1 MNRLMKFKPFNESN
15 AQEEIDELQENL
27 RNEISV
33 LVNKWKEDIH
43 ECLFDLFD
51 NYEYKNLKVT
61 WDLSPNYSIS
71 KYNRDIVKEIL
82 NRCKLKYLMTFV
94 ISPTQVDEFLENFN
108 YVKDFLKSYLDA
120 TITIYEFNVL
130 NQNDSIIQTM
140 GGQWITPIEKLIE
153 QLNKVKKDSNA
164 KLELKMKIY

>member
-1 MNRLMKFKPFNESN
+1 
-15 AQEEIDELQENL
+15 
-27 RNEISV
+27 
-33 LVNKWKEDIH
+33 
-43 ECLFDLFD
+43 
-51 NYEYKNLKVT
+51 
-61 WDLSPNYSIS
+61 
-71 KYNRDIVKEIL
+71 
-82 NRCKLKYLMTFV
+82 MTFV
-94 ISPTQVDEFLENFN
+94 ISPTQVDEFLKNFN

-140 GGQWITPIEKLIE
+140 GGQWIKPIEKLID

>member
-1 MNRLMKFKPFNESN
+1 MKFKPFNESN